1 MSNCKQIK
9 MWTADTSVN
18 KASRLGGMNDD
29 DLFFVTSLGSKCT
42 GLPFLVCVRSIN
54 FGATG
59 NELPIWIGSHTLLP
73 SEMTHL
79 TFGSEVR
86 LIKGSISDNNLNELR
101 SWVALNLKVLQE
113 H

>member
-1 MSNCKQIK
+1 MNAGCGGQIANGSK
-9 MWTADTSVN
+9 CGTADNNREES
-18 KASRLGGMNDD
+18 KRFEGGMNDD
-29 DLFFVTSLGSKCT
+29 DLFLITSLGSKCT
-42 GLPFLVCVRSIN
+42 GLPFLVCVPSIN

-86 LIKGSISDNNLNELR
+86 LIKGSISDN
-101 SWVALNLKVLQE
+101 
-113 H
+113 